1 MDKNKKTT
9 SSLFG
14 GAGILMIISGI
25 LMAASGRVAIG
36 ALFWASASCMFP
48 AARHFAIAAEKT
60 ETEEQ
65 SRTGQFSGEHPQK

>member
-14 GAGILMIISGI
+14 CAGILMTISGI
-25 LMAASGRVAIG
+25 LMAVSGRVAIG

-60 ETEEQ
+60 DTEEQ
-65 SRTGQFSGEHPQK
+65 QRNDED